1 MKMPSYD
8 SPFGVATHVLES
20 IGAAIGRRAAIGLL
34 FRRES
39 IDVGPYDDYPIRIAM
54 RFDMYGLWGTGFTF
68 ESAYSGMRPFD
79 GILFQCQDSWY
90 IVPEKEAQAIIFR
103 AYQHLAAMAPQSRW
117 VKIFPRFEPGTLL
130 YYLLEKVDY
139 LVDNEPDLEGFNALI
154 DPRITVNRLFADR
167 LYVSLACADGRVLK
181 IVVPVSRVDL
191 LEDVDAFTPVA
202 EEFGLAD
209 AYGEVY
215 YKDNYYCG

>member
-1 MKMPSYD
+1 MKMPYCD
-8 SPFGVATHVLES
+8 GAFGVATHVLES

-34 FRRES
+34 FRRAS
-39 IDVGPYDDYPIRIAM
+39 IDVGPYEDYHVRIAM
-54 RFDMYGLWGTGFTF
+54 HFDMYGLWGTGLTF
-68 ESAYSGMRPFD
+68 ESEYPEMKPFD
-79 GILFQCQDSWY
+79 GILFQYQDSWN

-103 AYQHLAAMAPQSRW
+103 AYQHLAAMAAQSEGRRS
-117 VKIFPRFEPGTLL
+117 FLRFESDTLL

-139 LVDNEPDLEGFNALI
+139 LVDNEPDLEAFNALI
-154 DPRITVNRLFADR
+154 DPRITVNRLFSDR

-181 IVVPVSRVDL
+181 LVIPVSRVDL